1 MADLTHYHFEWVLI
15 MSFKHA
21 NVTVIRDYANFRGA
35 GKERRYHRRTS
46 HKLRSEY
53 DR

>member
-1 MADLTHYHFEWVLI
+1 M

-21 NVTVIRDYANFRGA
+21 NVTVIRDHRDA
-35 GKERRYHRRTS
+35 GKERRHHQRTS

-53 DR
+53 DRSVRHHQEHDDPMLS